1 MKIQSS
7 SAYVTSDALG
17 NTVQGTYAYEW
28 VDDSTG
34 RLTVYESRS
43 YGNTQ
48 QVGTQCF
55 TSQTQAVLTLNFYI
69 NDPLS
74 DSIHGKAGGLGI
86 HFERT
91 TDIEKYSAV
100 YVDTDLDGVADS
112 DIVEQA
118 SPDYGSLR
126 VYNDA
131 SLLLKYR
138 FGVSNQMVFG
148 KAEGGFF

>member
-1 MKIQSS
+1 M
-7 SAYVTSDALG
+7 
-17 NTVQGTYAYEW
+17 
-28 VDDSTG
+28 
-34 RLTVYESRS
+34 
-43 YGNTQ
+43 
-48 QVGTQCF
+48 
-55 TSQTQAVLTLNFYI
+55 LTLNFYI

-74 DSIHGKAGGLGI
+74 DSIHGKPGGLGI

-138 FGVSNQMVFG
+138 FGVSNWMVFG